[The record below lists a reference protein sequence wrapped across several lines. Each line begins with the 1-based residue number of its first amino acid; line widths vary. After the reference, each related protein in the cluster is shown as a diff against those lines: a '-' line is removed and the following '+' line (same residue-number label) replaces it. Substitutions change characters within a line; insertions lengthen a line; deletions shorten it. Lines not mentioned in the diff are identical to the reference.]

1 MNIEKYPQPLAQVA
15 FRQCCELI
23 DEILHGYRAVI
34 NQSYQGYLNHCKRV
48 AACCL
53 MLSKD
58 DSKETL
64 RKIAI
69 AAAFHDIGIWT
80 AHTIDYIKPSVEEMR
95 QYLVSNELLMWE
107 KEITFMITE
116 HHKVTKA
123 ECSEYHL
130 VEKFRRADYAD
141 FTLGLVRSNIPL
153 SEFHKLTREF
163 PNNGF
168 HKTLIY
174 LGIKRLLQKPWSPLP
189 MFKW

>member
-1 MNIEKYPQPLAQVA
+1 MNIKKQPQLLDQVE

-23 DEILHGYRAVI
+23 DEILQDYRAVI

-58 DSKETL
+58 GSKETL

-95 QYLVSNELLMWE
+95 
-107 KEITFMITE
+107 
-116 HHKVTKA
+116 
-123 ECSEYHL
+123 
-130 VEKFRRADYAD
+130 
-141 FTLGLVRSNIPL
+141 
-153 SEFHKLTREF
+153 
-163 PNNGF
+163 
-168 HKTLIY
+168 
-174 LGIKRLLQKPWSPLP
+174 
-189 MFKW
+189 

>member
-1 MNIEKYPQPLAQVA
+1 MNIEKYPQLLDRVE
-15 FRQCCELI
+15 FRRCCELI
-23 DEILHGYRAVI
+23 DEILQDYRAVI

-69 AAAFHDIGIWT
+69 AVAFHDIGIWT

-107 KEITFMITE
+107 KEITLMITE
-116 HHKVTKA
+116 HHKITKA
-123 ECSEYHL
+123 ECSEYQL

-153 SEFHKLTREF
+153 SELHKLTREF

-168 HKTLIY
+168 HKNLIY
-174 LGIKRLLQKPWSPLP
+174 LGIKHLLQKPCSPLP